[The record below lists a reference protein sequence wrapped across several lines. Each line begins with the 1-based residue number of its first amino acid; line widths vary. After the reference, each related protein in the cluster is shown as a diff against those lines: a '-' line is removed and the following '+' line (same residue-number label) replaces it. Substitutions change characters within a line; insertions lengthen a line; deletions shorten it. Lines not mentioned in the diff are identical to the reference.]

1 MKEMERPEA
10 ERSAGTPANGLLD
23 MQVRVQKS
31 FAEREKPG
39 TLYLVA
45 TPIGNLEDMTFR
57 AIRTLREADLIAA
70 EDTRQSRKLLTHFE
84 IGSKR
89 LVSYHEHNKEASGP
103 ELIRLLEEG
112 QSIALIS
119 DAGLPAISD
128 PGADLAAEAV
138 ARGIPVV
145 PIPGANAALSA
156 LIMSGLPTERFLFAG
171 FPPRDRKGMG
181 RFLDGIASEPGT
193 ILLYEAP
200 HRLKKTLQA
209 LAERWGDR
217 RVAIVRELTK
227 RHEEAIRGT
236 ALACAEYLE
245 EHPPLGE
252 CCIIIEGTRG
262 NPASEAGSGGAE
274 GQDNWWSRLG
284 IDEHVAHYEEL
295 GQPRKEAMR
304 LVARDR
310 GMSRRDVY
318 QALLGEEE
326 EDGR

>member
-1 MKEMERPEA
+1 M
-10 ERSAGTPANGLLD
+10 NGREPD
-23 MQVRVQKS
+23 GRGEWTEVTVQKS
-31 FAEREKPG
+31 FAGREKPG

-45 TPIGNLEDMTFR
+45 TPIGNLEDMTMR

-128 PGADLAAEAV
+128 PGADLAAAAV
-138 ARGIPVV
+138 EHGIPVV
-145 PIPGANAALSA
+145 PVPGANAALSA
-156 LIMSGLPTERFLFAG
+156 LIMSGLPTDRFLFAG
-171 FPPRDRKGMG
+171 FPPRDRKGLN

-200 HRLKKTLQA
+200 HRLKKTVQA

-236 ALACAEYLE
+236 ARSVAAYLE

-262 NPASEAGSGGAE
+262 QATTGTAADAAEPGEWWAGRTLA
-274 GQDNWWSRLG
+274 
-284 IDEHVAHYEEL
+284 EHVEGYERQ
-295 GQPRKEAMR
+295 GNDRKEAMR
-304 LVARDR
+304 LAARDR
-310 GMSRRDVY
+310 GISRRDVY
-318 QALLGEEE
+318 QALLGQGAE
-326 EDGR
+326 